1 MTYAAVSR
9 SARRC
14 ATGAALAFL
23 AIFAVGC
30 FTADVTLNADG
41 SGTADITYG
50 VLPNAKV
57 DVEKARWS
65 SPHVTL
71 KSFTPKPNNTAVV
84 QVAFDDVT
92 KLSTADGFRQVKEL
106 TRTREGD
113 VEHIKLVISN
123 PKPVKDLKD
132 EGRPGIHLA
141 VTLPGPVKEANRG
154 AKIDGNHVTWDIS
167 LYDYLRAPST
177 ELTVTYA
184 VSGTAGEQK
193 APGADAAPKEPSEK
207 KSGD

>member
-1 MTYAAVSR
+1 M
-9 SARRC
+9 
-14 ATGAALAFL
+14 
-23 AIFAVGC
+23 
-30 FTADVTLNADG
+30 
-41 SGTADITYG
+41 
-50 VLPNAKV
+50 
-57 DVEKARWS
+57 
-65 SPHVTL
+65 
-71 KSFTPKPNNTAVV
+71 

-123 PKPVKDLKD
+123 PKPSKDVKD
-132 EGRPGIHLA
+132 EGRTGIRLA

-154 AKIDGNHVTWDIS
+154 AQVDGSHVTWNIPLFDF
-167 LYDYLRAPST
+167 LRTPST

-184 VSGTAGEQK
+184 VSATAGEQK

>member
-1 MTYAAVSR
+1 M
-9 SARRC
+9 
-14 ATGAALAFL
+14 
-23 AIFAVGC
+23 
-30 FTADVTLNADG
+30 
-41 SGTADITYG
+41 
-50 VLPNAKV
+50 
-57 DVEKARWS
+57 
-65 SPHVTL
+65 TL

-123 PKPVKDLKD
+123 PKPSKDVKD
-132 EGRPGIHLA
+132 EGRTGIRLA

-154 AKIDGNHVTWDIS
+154 AQVDGSHVTWNIPLFDF
-167 LYDYLRAPST
+167 LRTPST

>member
-1 MTYAAVSR
+1 M
-9 SARRC
+9 
-14 ATGAALAFL
+14 
-23 AIFAVGC
+23 
-30 FTADVTLNADG
+30 
-41 SGTADITYG
+41 
-50 VLPNAKV
+50 
-57 DVEKARWS
+57 
-65 SPHVTL
+65 
-71 KSFTPKPNNTAVV
+71 
-84 QVAFDDVT
+84 
-92 KLSTADGFRQVKEL
+92 
-106 TRTREGD
+106 
-113 VEHIKLVISN
+113 
-123 PKPVKDLKD
+123 KDLKD